1 MTYVEFYDAV
11 SVENIATC
19 LSCMPDRVILIGD
32 GAQIAQRKAGYEQ
45 LFRERGYTDVEIL
58 IKSIPKTNLKMAAEK
73 IRQLVD
79 TYGDCVFDITGGE
92 ELLVLALGMVCATA
106 PEGKIQ
112 IHKFNLAEGKMY
124 DCDFDGETV
133 FRDIPMLS
141 VQENIRIYGGDVV
154 FGEAGD
160 MTTKD
165 TCRWEF
171 TEDFVAD
178 VDALWR
184 ICCQEEHYWNLKCI
198 IFEAI
203 CEADGTG
210 NLTVSAAIED
220 LKRYLPSNVYY
231 NFGDKLIPYLCST
244 GLLTYFHDNGT
255 MVTLTFKNEQV
266 KRCLL
271 IEGQVLELKMF
282 LLARGL
288 TDGQA
293 PMYNDALCGVK
304 IDWDGVIH
312 DEENKDVEN
321 EIDILL
327 MHGVVPIFIS
337 CKNGIK
343 VEVDELYKLQ
353 TVAHRFGG
361 PYAKMV
367 LIAPTLGDNEFTTNL
382 CERALEMGIHVIGG
396 AALRGADDAALGEAL
411 SKLWKKTNGHT
422 VF

>member
-19 LSCMPDRVILIGD
+19 LSYMPDRVILIGD
-32 GAQIAQRKAGYEQ
+32 GVQLAQRKAGYEQ
-45 LFRERGYTDVEIL
+45 LFRERGCPDVEIL
-58 IKSIPKTNLKMAAEK
+58 TKSIPKTNLRMAADK

-133 FRDIPMLS
+133 FHDVPMLS

-171 TEDFVAD
+171 TEDFLSD
-178 VDALWR
+178 IDALWH
-184 ICCQEEHYWNLKCI
+184 ICCQEERYWNLKCG
-198 IFEAI
+198 IFDAI
-203 CEADGTG
+203 CEADGSG
-210 NLTVSAAIED
+210 NLTVSAPIED
-220 LKRYLPSNVYY
+220 VKLRLPANVRYD
-231 NFGDKLIPYLCST
+231 FGDYLIPYLRST
-244 GLLTYFHDNGT
+244 GLLTNFYDNGLT
-255 MVTLTFKNEQV
+255 VTLTFKNEQV

-282 LLARGL
+282 LLAKG
-288 TDGQA
+288 
-293 PMYNDALCGVK
+293 
-304 IDWDGVIH
+304 
-312 DEENKDVEN
+312 
-321 EIDILL
+321 
-327 MHGVVPIFIS
+327 
-337 CKNGIK
+337 
-343 VEVDELYKLQ
+343 
-353 TVAHRFGG
+353 
-361 PYAKMV
+361 
-367 LIAPTLGDNEFTTNL
+367 
-382 CERALEMGIHVIGG
+382 
-396 AALRGADDAALGEAL
+396 
-411 SKLWKKTNGHT
+411 
-422 VF
+422 